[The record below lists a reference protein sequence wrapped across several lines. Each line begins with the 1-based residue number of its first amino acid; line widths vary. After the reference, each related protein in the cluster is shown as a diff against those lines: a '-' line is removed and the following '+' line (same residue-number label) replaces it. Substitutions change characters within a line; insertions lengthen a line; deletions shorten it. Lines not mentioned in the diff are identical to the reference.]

1 MNNEEPNTLSGWGR
15 EVFKLHYQQSQHY
28 RNFSSD
34 LNKKLNYTATDA
46 VQKSTVTFTWYIKI
60 IPLNSLLLC
69 LFI

>member
-1 MNNEEPNTLSGWGR
+1 MNNDKPNTLSGWSK

-46 VQKSTVTFTWYIKI
+46 VQMSTVTFTRYIEI
-60 IPLNSLLLC
+60 IPLSSLLSC